1 MAHNDTHCPSKSAFS
16 ALLGIAQNTAQCS
29 KSLAKTD
36 VMKSMGYLPF
46 CYFCYT
52 FAMRLLGTGI
62 AIAKIA
68 NTFRYC
74 YFARPQLLNS
84 ARVTK

>member
-1 MAHNDTHCPSKSAFS
+1 
-16 ALLGIAQNTAQCS
+16 
-29 KSLAKTD
+29 
-36 VMKSMGYLPF
+36 
-46 CYFCYT
+46 
-52 FAMRLLGTGI
+52 MRLLGTGI

-84 ARVTK
+84 ARVAK